1 MPTSLYA
8 PDGTFL
14 RFDGTATVRVVASD
28 SVTRHPTER
37 GVIIT
42 DHVQREP
49 LTVSIVAT
57 VTESPMA
64 EQAETSGA
72 TAGLSGEARPRAAID
87 WLMTHRGQRLTL
99 VSDGLDD
106 QDNLV
111 LVRVPNE
118 VTVSRQR
125 ILSLELVQILVATV
139 EFVTIAPE
147 QPPAATA
154 HAVASPVDLGE
165 QATVSG
171 DENPTQQAEDISA
184 AILTLDA
191 VGSALDSL
199 FGGF

>member
-1 MPTSLYA
+1 MPTALYA
-8 PDGTFL
+8 SDGTFL
-14 RFDGTATVRVVASD
+14 RFDGTATVRVVSAS

-37 GVIIT
+37 GVIVT

-64 EQAETSGA
+64 EQVETSGA

-87 WLMTHRGQRLTL
+87 WLLTHRGQRLTL

-165 QATVSG
+165 QATISG
-171 DENPTQQAEDISA
+171 DVDPVQQAIDVQNASLLYQA
-184 AILTLDA
+184 MYF
-191 VGSALDSL
+191 GSRRR
-199 FGGF
+199 

>member
-14 RFDGTATVRVVASD
+14 RFDGTATVRVTASD

-57 VTESPMA
+57 VTESPMS
-64 EQAETSGA
+64 EQVATSGA

-87 WLMTHRGQRLTL
+87 WLLTHRGQRLTL
-99 VSDGLDD
+99 VSDGIDEL
-106 QDNLV
+106 DNLV
-111 LVRVPNE
+111 LTRVPNE

-171 DENPTQQAEDISA
+171 DEDPAQQARDVSA
-184 AILTLDA
+184 ASLLLGYLG
-191 VGSALDSL
+191 GS
-199 FGGF
+199 